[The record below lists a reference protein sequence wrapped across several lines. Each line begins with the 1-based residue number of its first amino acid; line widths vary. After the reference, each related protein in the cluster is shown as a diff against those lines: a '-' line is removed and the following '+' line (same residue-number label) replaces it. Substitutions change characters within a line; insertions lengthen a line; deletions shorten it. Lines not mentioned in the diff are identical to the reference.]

1 MASLPYTFLKKTI
14 LLLEAVQI
22 DEKRGLWGK
31 TGLWFGRQMDIA
43 EYLKYPVSLF
53 CYLQV

>member
-31 TGLWFGRQMDIA
+31 IGLWVGRQMDIA